1 MRIVVVNQPHAL
13 APEIDARRFR
23 IGTTLDVSPALA
35 LLMTAVG
42 WARPE
47 TRTAQRRG
55 TRRARAPV
63 DRRRRSDRRERGAS
77 LKKEKRA

>member
-13 APEIDARRFR
+13 APEIDTRRFR

-47 TRTAQRRG
+47 TRTVQRRR
-55 TRRARAPV
+55 TRHARAPV